1 MREWLSASGSL
12 PTIQA
17 RLRADLY
24 AAIQV
29 KLFLETDFNLD
40 DQLMLQEQASDPTL
54 RLKPKEGKA
63 SIDVPTRFTSRFSK
77 MIH

>member
-1 MREWLSASGSL
+1 MEKRVRSWLAASGSL

-29 KLFLETDFNLD
+29 SLLLEEKISK
-40 DQLMLQEQASDPTL
+40 EQTNVSGTGVRSHLASET
-54 RLKPKEGKA
+54 
-63 SIDVPTRFTSRFSK
+63 
-77 MIH
+77 

>member
-1 MREWLSASGSL
+1 MERRVREWLSASGSL

-29 KLFLETDFNLD
+29 KTLFLETGFNLD
-40 DQLMLQEQASDPTL
+40 DQLMIQEQASDPSL

-63 SIDVPTRFTSRFSK
+63 RVDVPTR
-77 MIH
+77 

>member
-1 MREWLSASGSL
+1 MRSWLAASGSL

-29 KLFLETDFNLD
+29 SLLLEEKIYK
-40 DQLMLQEQASDPTL
+40 EQTNVSGTGVRSHLASET
-54 RLKPKEGKA
+54 
-63 SIDVPTRFTSRFSK
+63 
-77 MIH
+77 

>member
-1 MREWLSASGSL
+1 MREWLVASGSL

-29 KLFLETDFNLD
+29 KLFLGTDFNLN
-40 DQLMLQEQASDPTL
+40 QLTFLQEQGSDPTL

-63 SIDVPTRFTSRFSK
+63 TVDVPTR
-77 MIH
+77 

>member
-29 KLFLETDFNLD
+29 KLFLNQNRLF
-40 DQLMLQEQASDPTL
+40 QLMFQEQASDPNL

-63 SIDVPTRFTSRFSK
+63 SVDVPTRSAAGFQRGSK
-77 MIH
+77 